1 MTIQNDS
8 HLLQLTE
15 LDRMLAVATR
25 IDDITEI
32 RAKIE
37 ALRVYAVNIS
47 ESKQNCKLFAMAR
60 LRAERKAGQVM
71 LLLPKRNGARP
82 ADTGFIDAIPYEI
95 EGVKPSQRNSWQ
107 TIAKLPDDLFEDLML
122 GCIQN
127 DDQEITTS
135 FFYKAGRI
143 HMNKHNT
150 QAYQRQQSEAVEV
163 DEALF
168 RFAFVSGIFYADGV
182 FINYN
187 EEDVVNAMQRAI
199 EAWKAQQA
207 EGE

>member
-1 MTIQNDS
+1 
-8 HLLQLTE
+8 
-15 LDRMLAVATR
+15 MLAVATR

-143 HMNKHNT
+143 HMDDKHST
-150 QAYQRQQSEAVEV
+150 QPYQRQQPEAPEV
-163 DEALF
+163 DIEFARFIFQRAKHYFWRSMDARTQEQALQ
-168 RFAFVSGIFYADGV
+168 D
-182 FINYN
+182 
-187 EEDVVNAMQRAI
+187 AI